1 MNFSLCGKVCKSHS
15 IIGSKVMKAALGYI
29 SLQLE
34 MSVDFMVTVPTM
46 VAQNAL
52 KLFQVPSALLPTT
65 QDSIGLNGHYKQ

>member
-1 MNFSLCGKVCKSHS
+1 
-15 IIGSKVMKAALGYI
+15 MKAALGYI

-65 QDSIGLNGHYKQ
+65 QDLIGLNGHYEQ